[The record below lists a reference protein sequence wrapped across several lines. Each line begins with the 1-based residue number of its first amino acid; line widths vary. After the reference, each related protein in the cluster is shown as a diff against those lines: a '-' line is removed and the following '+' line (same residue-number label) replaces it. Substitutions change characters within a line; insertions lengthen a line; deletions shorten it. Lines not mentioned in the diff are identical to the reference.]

1 MNMGKE
7 KDHNDEVRLVDKI
20 LERRLYL
27 SFIGFVLSCHLKY
40 GSSNRS
46 KKKGSFGKVGGGWVK

>member
-27 SFIGFVLSCHLKY
+27 SFIGFVLSCHLK
-40 GSSNRS
+40 NMAAQTDQR
-46 KKKGSFGKVGGGWVK
+46 KKDPSERWVGDG